1 MDTDNLAVYSLV
13 EQLRGYGRKQ
23 FTGKLELHN
32 SKEFKWSIYYCHGR
46 LVWATGG
53 IHNHR
58 RWRRLMGQY
67 KVKIDFNRI
76 SLRTNEEVRL
86 WDYHVLV
93 ILMKRMI
100 LTREQITPIIESFV
114 QEVLFDIIQC
124 AANEKITYYCD
135 FEDEI
140 TPIISLIHSEQAIDR
155 AHQEWLKW
163 RKAGIADLSPNI
175 APWIKRPEQ
184 LKEEASELTY
194 KTLVTILDGR
204 RSMRELSAWMKK
216 DLLTLVQSLLVYYHR
231 GLVGLT
237 EVADIEAPISSVF
250 VEAAYEAVLP
260 QENNQIQV
268 LSKLQDNQQ
277 TNHQKESGLPRPL
290 IACVDDSN
298 QVCATIER
306 IVTAFGFGFLGIRDS
321 IRVLPLLI
329 EHQPQLILLD
339 LVMPIVGGYELCSQI
354 RRIPEFKNTPILI
367 LTSNDSIID
376 RIRAKVVGSN
386 CFISKSDSHE
396 KIGEQINKY
405 LNGSQNAFSQNAF
418 RETFGLEAD

>member
-32 SKEFKWSIYYCHGR
+32 AKDCKWSIYYCHGR
-46 LVWATGG
+46 LVWASGG

-67 KVKIDFNRI
+67 KVKIDFSKI

-93 ILMKRMI
+93 ILMKRI
-100 LTREQITPIIESFV
+100 VLTREQISPIIESFV

-124 AANEKITYYCD
+124 AANERITYYCD

-204 RSMRELSAWMKK
+204 RSMRELSTWMKK
-216 DLLTLVQSLLVYYHR
+216 DLFTLVQSLLVYYHR
-231 GLVGLT
+231 GMVGLT
-237 EVADIEAPISSVF
+237 EVADIEAPITASFS
-250 VEAAYEAVLP
+250 ESTTYEAIIS
-260 QENNQIQV
+260 QENNQIQSLPKEQT
-268 LSKLQDNQQ
+268 LS
-277 TNHQKESGLPRPL
+277 RPL

-306 IVTAFGFGFLGIRDS
+306 IVTSFGFGFLGIRDS
-321 IRVLPLLI
+321 ITVLPLLI
-329 EHQPQLILLD
+329 EHQPELILLD

-367 LTSNDSIID
+367 LTSNDSFID
-376 RIRAKVVGSN
+376 RIRAKVVGSTS
-386 CFISKSDSHE
+386 FISKSDSHE

-405 LNGSQNAFSQNAF
+405 LLGSQNALKEPSDLDIST
-418 RETFGLEAD
+418 E

>member
-32 SKEFKWSIYYCHGR
+32 SKDCKWSIYYCHGR
-46 LVWATGG
+46 LVWASGG

-58 RWRRLMGQY
+58 RWRRLIGQY
-67 KVKIDFNRI
+67 KVKIDFSRI

-100 LTREQITPIIESFV
+100 LTREQIAPIIESFV

-124 AANEKITYYCD
+124 AANERITYYCD

-155 AHQEWLKW
+155 AHQEWLRW
-163 RKAGIADLSPNI
+163 RKAGVADLSPNI

-231 GLVGLT
+231 GMVGLI
-237 EVADIEAPISSVF
+237 EVADIQSPITSVF
-250 VEAAYEAVLP
+250 LEPSTTYESVQL
-260 QENNQIQV
+260 QENNQIQNYP
-268 LSKLQDNQQ
+268 NQPKGQ
-277 TNHQKESGLPRPL
+277 IPRPL

-306 IVTAFGFGFLGIRDS
+306 IATSLGFGFLGIRDS
-321 IRVLPLLI
+321 IKVLPLLV
-329 EHQPQLILLD
+329 EHQPELILLD

-376 RIRAKVVGSN
+376 RIRAKVVGST
-386 CFISKSDSHE
+386 CFISKTDGND
-396 KIGEQINKY
+396 KIGEQIQKY
-405 LNGSQNAFSQNAF
+405 LLESNDESNGTA
-418 RETFGLEAD
+418 LLDP

>member
-32 SKEFKWSIYYCHGR
+32 AKDCKWNIYYCHGR
-46 LVWATGG
+46 LIWASGG
-53 IHNHR
+53 MHNHR

-67 KVKIDFNRI
+67 KVKIDFSRI

-93 ILMKRMI
+93 ILMKRMV
-100 LTREQITPIIESFV
+100 LTREQISPIIESFV

-216 DLLTLVQSLLVYYHR
+216 DLLTLVQSLMVYYHR
-231 GLVGLT
+231 GMVGLT
-237 EVADIEAPISSVF
+237 EVADIEAPISSIF
-250 VEAAYEAVLP
+250 PESTTYESLMS
-260 QENNQIQV
+260 QDNNQIQGHQ
-268 LSKLQDNQQ
+268 KK
-277 TNHQKESGLPRPL
+277 HQKEQQKELILPRPL

-306 IVTAFGFGFLGIRDS
+306 IVTGFGFGFLGIRDS

-329 EHQPQLILLD
+329 EYQPELILLD

-354 RRIPEFKNTPILI
+354 RRIPEFRNTPILI

-405 LNGSQNAFSQNAF
+405 LTGSQNSSQNGF
-418 RETFGLEAD
+418 KETFDLESD